1 MTDVDNAT
9 REVFGN
15 IAPWMQILF
24 FVMIAASLGVL
35 LWQAAAR
42 VWLWRK
48 GQPGGFE
55 RDWRVWMQR
64 LAVYAAAQKRVH
76 RKSLGALLHWLL
88 FSGFVVLTI
97 GTILLGIAYD
107 GPYHFHHGWY
117 YLFYELTMDVFGVA
131 FILGCL
137 LAMYRRAFRR
147 KPSLGHNR
155 SDWWLLGLLLSLG
168 VTGFLLEAL
177 RMHYTQVHP
186 PVAYWSTVGWL
197 IDTTLLRGIDV
208 GNARTMHLAAWWVH
222 AVLVAV
228 FLATI
233 PLNRFLHV
241 LTGPLNIAA
250 RPDRPMGAL
259 VPLKMEEVEQTGR
272 TGVRELANFNRQQ
285 LLSLDSCMECGR
297 CEDACPATATGKPLS
312 PKAVIV
318 DLRNLMSLG
327 GGNVHGTIRDETL
340 WACTMCQACVQ
351 ECPVLIG
358 HVDLI
363 SDMRR
368 DLIGEGKLSG
378 PPAKALQQIGNQ
390 SNPYGRPN
398 SERFGWA
405 EGLGVPTVESNP
417 AFEYLLWVGCAA
429 SFDPRAQ
436 KVARAT
442 ALLLKQAGVNFAVLG
457 KEERCTGDPARR
469 IGDEFLFQQLAQTN
483 IETLARHKAK
493 NIVTPCPHCYN
504 TLKNEYPQFG
514 GQYQVAH
521 HSTLLAELIEAGRLS
536 NETSNGEPIT
546 LHDPCYLARVNGEV
560 DASRAV
566 VGAAQNPQY
575 REMPRCGKKTFC
587 CGAGGGRM
595 WFEEAPS
602 QRVSVL
608 RSQEAIA
615 TGARTLAT
623 ACPFCV
629 NMMTD
634 GMAGTPGGENVKVLD
649 IAEVLLSRQTSTS
662 PAA

>member
-1 MTDVDNAT
+1 MTDVNQAT

-15 IAPWMQILF
+15 IGPWMQVVF

-35 LWQAAAR
+35 VWQVAGRAL
-42 VWLWRK
+42 LWRK
-48 GQPGGFE
+48 GWKGGFE

-97 GTILLGIAYD
+97 GTTLLAIAHD
-107 GPYHFHHGWY
+107 GPYDFHHGWY
-117 YLFYELTMDVFGVA
+117 YLIYELTMDVFGVA

-168 VTGFLLEAL
+168 ITGFAVEAL

-197 IDTTLLRGIDV
+197 IDTTLLRGIDL
-208 GNARTMHLAAWWVH
+208 GNAQTMHLAAWWLH
-222 AVLVAV
+222 AILVAV
-228 FLATI
+228 LFATI
-233 PLNRFLHV
+233 PVNRFLHV

-250 RPDRPMGAL
+250 RPERPMGEL
-259 VPLKMEEVEQTGR
+259 VPLQMEEIEQTGR
-272 TGVRELANFNRQQ
+272 IGVSEIEHFTRQQ
-285 LLSLDSCMECGR
+285 LLSLDACMECGR

-312 PKAVIV
+312 PKSVV
-318 DLRNLMSLG
+318 TDLRDLLSLG
-327 GGNVHGTIRDETL
+327 GNDVHGTIRAETL
-340 WACTMCQACVQ
+340 WACTMCQACVE

-368 DLIGEGKLSG
+368 HLIGEGKLSG
-378 PPAKALQQIGNQ
+378 PPAKALQQVGNQ

-398 SERFGWA
+398 SERLAWA

-417 AFEYLLWVGCAA
+417 LFEYLLWVGCAA

-442 ALLLKQAGVNFAVLG
+442 ALLLKEGGISFAVLG
-457 KEERCTGDPARR
+457 PEERCTGDPARR
-469 IGDEFLFQQLAQTN
+469 IGDEFLYQQLAQTN
-483 IETLARHKAK
+483 VETLARHKAK
-493 NIVTPCPHCYN
+493 KIVTPCPHCYN

-514 GQYQVAH
+514 GQYQVQH
-521 HSTLLAELIEAGRLS
+521 HSQLLAELVRAGRLS
-536 NETSNGEPIT
+536 NGTDAGEPIT
-546 LHDPCYLARVNGEV
+546 LHDPCYLARVNGEI
-560 DASRAV
+560 DATRTV
-566 VGAAQNPQY
+566 IGAARNAQF
-575 REMPRCGKKTFC
+575 REMPRHGRKTFC

-595 WFEEAPS
+595 WFDESPA
-602 QRVSVL
+602 QRVSCM
-608 RSQEAIA
+608 RAREALD
-615 TGARTLAT
+615 TGARALAT
-623 ACPFCV
+623 ACPFCL

-634 GMAGTPGGENVKVLD
+634 GMAGTQGGEKVQVLD
-649 IAEVLLSRQTSTS
+649 IAELLLSRQT
-662 PAA
+662 PREGE